1 MTKPKDDARPA
12 FPQGKAVGAMAIVEG
27 GMTIREY
34 AAIQMAAA
42 LASGEGY
49 ANMQWPGNISEDA
62 VKLADAVLAALD
74 HDERSDDDHGAD
86 ESLDRPADL

>member
-1 MTKPKDDARPA
+1 MKPKVERRPI
-12 FPQGKAVGAMAIVEG
+12 FPQAVQAGALGLVKG
-27 GMTIREY
+27 GVTLRQY
-34 AAIQMAAA
+34 ASIQMAAA

-49 ANMQWPGNISEDA
+49 ANIHWPGNIAEDA

-86 ESLDRPADL
+86 ESLERP